1 MSELVHI
8 FARLGWSPATVFC
21 VVFIG
26 GLAVGLTMAAVIGAL
41 VRWIFERAFSKSQ

>member
-8 FARLGWSPATVFC
+8 FVRLGWSPATVFC

-26 GLAVGLTMAAVIGAL
+26 GLAVGLIMAAVGRLSIKKPNPTT
-41 VRWIFERAFSKSQ
+41 V